1 MNMREPDKMT
11 KRISALSI
19 YHGFYPLHKSSV
31 NLKSWVIIVGV
42 WICILE
48 WAIGQSLMEPG
59 HPSFTHIVPSSQRN
73 CGVALLNPALNTQIR
88 ESSTCAFIRA
98 SQPYQISGLYQYA
111 LGFEYP
117 NRKFSMGAKSL
128 QWGSYQK
135 LEWMTSYGVNI
146 QKIGIGFLIHL
157 IQDRFPEPYLNL
169 QLITLS
175 AGTFLPLSEKA
186 WIAAVSEQILSIP
199 IGVESR
205 KMKLDQSGQR
215 SVSIASSWK
224 ITPSILLAGGVRL
237 EPDYPIQSDVS
248 LEWTLLDSF
257 SLRTGYRSAPTLLY
271 HQFLITIPSV
281 GLGLSSS
288 WHRDLGVSVSVSL
301 MVFTW
306 K

>member
-1 MNMREPDKMT
+1 MREADKMT
-11 KRISALSI
+11 KRISAFAI
-19 YHGFYPLHKSSV
+19 YHGIYPLHKSCI
-31 NLKSWVIIVGV
+31 NLKSWVIIAGV
-42 WICILE
+42 WICMLE
-48 WAIGQSLMEPG
+48 SAIAQSLMEPG
-59 HPSFTHIVPSSQRN
+59 HPFITHIAPSSQRN
-73 CGVALLNPALNTQIR
+73 CGMALLNPALNTQKR

-98 SQPYQISGLYQYA
+98 SQLYQISGLYQYA
-111 LGFEYP
+111 LGFEFP
-117 NRKFSMGAKSL
+117 NQKFSTGAKSL

-135 LEWMTSYGVNI
+135 LEWLASYGVNI
-146 QKIGIGFLIHL
+146 QKMGLGFLIHL
-157 IQDRFPEPYLNL
+157 TQDRFPAPYLNL
-169 QLITLS
+169 QMISLS
-175 AGTFLPLSEKA
+175 AGTLLPLSEKA

-205 KMKLDQSGQR
+205 KMKLEQSGQR
-215 SVSIASSWK
+215 SVSISSSWK
-224 ITPSILLAGGVRL
+224 IAPSMLLVGGVRL